1 MEKRKSKINGKTLI
15 EEIVEKHPKLV
26 RPLQEHG
33 IVCIRC
39 GEPVWGSL
47 EEMAGEKGI
56 KNLDEI
62 VKKMNEIIENE
73 QKE

>member
-1 MEKRKSKINGKTLI
+1 MGEAKSKISNKTLI

-47 EEMAGEKGI
+47 EEVAGEKGI

-62 VKKMNEIIENE
+62 VKKMNEIIE
-73 QKE
+73 KEEKE